1 MHELWQKRAAVRAT
15 TALVSLA
22 VLTVALLAGCTWRV
36 TTGSAAIS
44 GTVTLPEGVDLG
56 DDIVIDVSIH
66 RPGEEETVAY
76 TLAEPSGEFEI
87 FDIPTG
93 EYTMYVSVFDA
104 DIAPQWWGG
113 ATSAAEADT
122 FQVIAGEGRPGMD
135 VTLLKG
141 ATLSGTISLPKG
153 SKGKLRHAWVSVWD
167 ASERLWKGD
176 SEVSKR
182 GEFAVRGLAA
192 GEYKIEVSPPRG
204 SATRLWWGG
213 ASDWTAASTVE
224 VDASAERTGLDVAL
238 TSGGSI
244 SGVVRGNAVREY
256 GASVYATLRAPDG
269 EWEYGNSWVEAN
281 DDGSYILRGL
291 APGNYAVRFVRPIRE
306 RPCGDADT
314 VMAHLSSEAEPSC
327 SLYWPDTPDAES
339 ADLVKLTEG
348 EPVTS
353 ISVDLDDAPKSTS

>member
-1 MHELWQKRAAVRAT
+1 MHERWTTRATARAIALVSVTLLT
-15 TALVSLA
+15 TALLSA
-22 VLTVALLAGCTWRV
+22 CSWRV

-56 DDIVIDVSIH
+56 DNSVIDVSIH

-76 TLAEPSGEFEI
+76 TLADASGEFEI

-113 ATSAAEADT
+113 ATRAAEADT
-122 FQVIAGEGRPGMD
+122 FQVIAGEGRSGMD
-135 VTLLKG
+135 VALMKG
-141 ATLSGTISLPKG
+141 STLSGTISLPKG
-153 SKGKLRHAWVSVWD
+153 SRGKLRHAWVSVWD

-176 SEVSKR
+176 SEVTKS
-182 GEFAVRGLAA
+182 GEFAVSGLAA

-204 SATRLWWGG
+204 FAARQWWGG
-213 ASDWTAASTVE
+213 GSDWTAASTVE
-224 VDASAERTGLDVAL
+224 VEASTERTGLDVAL

-244 SGVVRGNAVREY
+244 SGVVRGDAAKEY

-269 EWEYGNSWVEAN
+269 EWEEGISWVEVSP
-281 DDGSYILRGL
+281 DGSYTLRGL
-291 APGNYAVRFVRPIRE
+291 APGNYAVRFMRPIRE

-314 VMAHLSSEAEPSC
+314 VMVRLSSEAEPSC
-327 SLYWPDTPDAES
+327 SLYWPDRPDAES
-339 ADLVKLTEG
+339 ADLVEVTEG
-348 EPVTS
+348 ETVTS